1 MNFVKG
7 GEYLDTSTRHTYTS
21 RKNLGQSKNV
31 LLAQISYSLFDQ
43 CCFSKLLVGPTFE
56 FAKSLIS
63 KVVDL
68 EIWRRVTQTPSL
80 LDPGV
85 ERTMPM
91 PTLACPGH
99 ARTGMGMAVG
109 APPDFGRRR
118 SAPPRARACLPC
130 PPPHSPPPSTTRR
143 RRSPSTAAAA
153 CAKR

>member
-7 GEYLDTSTRHTYTS
+7 GEYLDTSPRHTYTS
-21 RKNLGQSKNV
+21 GKNLSQDKNV
-31 LLAQISYSLFDQ
+31 LLAQIAHFLFDQ
-43 CCFSKLLVGPTFE
+43 YYFLKLLVGPTFE
-56 FAKSLIS
+56 FAKSLVS
-63 KVVDL
+63 NVGDL
-68 EIWRRVTQTPSL
+68 EIWHTVTRTKSHFYRG
-80 LDPGV
+80 D
-85 ERTMPM
+85 ERTVPM